1 MLNREFDC
9 IRCKL
14 PSVNA
19 TSNHLTQDINQN
31 RVATLFLLRLAISSK
46 VTAALHWWPERCVK
60 MDADSLA
67 CALEILGL
75 VDPEQKKGN
84 LKLFFKYILRQ
95 FNSEDA
101 KGSNDGYVGTQK
113 YKITLSESINK
124 ENVK

>member
-1 MLNREFDC
+1 
-9 IRCKL
+9 
-14 PSVNA
+14 
-19 TSNHLTQDINQN
+19 
-31 RVATLFLLRLAISSK
+31 
-46 VTAALHWWPERCVK
+46 
-60 MDADSLA
+60 MDADRLA